1 MRDQIATLALDEPE
15 LSPRELAVKFT
26 ETNKYFVSDASVYR
40 LLKSHDL
47 ITSPAEVV
55 INHRRYPESIGNL
68 TLTDAYFGRGETML
82 AETRHIKPKTVQ
94 NRRLNHQR
102 QAA

>member
-1 MRDQIATLALDEPE
+1 MPFPGLEPVGRQASAKQSAERRIPGAVRDQIATLALDEPE

-47 ITSPAEVV
+47 ITSPA
-55 INHRRYPESIGNL
+55 
-68 TLTDAYFGRGETML
+68 
-82 AETRHIKPKTVQ
+82 
-94 NRRLNHQR
+94 
-102 QAA
+102 